1 MNSEFFSENDLKKK
15 GFKFLGKN
23 LNISKNVTI
32 IGEQNISLGDN
43 CRIDDYTIISASA
56 GFLKIGSNVH
66 IGGQSYLGCAGGI
79 TIHNDINISQ
89 GVKMYSKINDYLNF
103 DNVNKNNAILN
114 PIEICNN
121 VILGSG
127 TIIIGKTR
135 LSEGCVV
142 GALSFV
148 KENLEPWNVYAGNP
162 LKFIKKRNKINFN
175 ET

>member
-1 MNSEFFSENDLKKK
+1 
-15 GFKFLGKN
+15 
-23 LNISKNVTI
+23 
-32 IGEQNISLGDN
+32 
-43 CRIDDYTIISASA
+43 
-56 GFLKIGSNVH
+56 
-66 IGGQSYLGCAGGI
+66 
-79 TIHNDINISQ
+79 
-89 GVKMYSKINDYLNF
+89 MYSKINDYLNF

-175 ET
+175 EE